1 MLRII
6 PLLILTLTLL
16 TACESK
22 EKPVVQATQ
31 DAPSIVV
38 VDTARIFRESEP
50 GKAGVEFLKKMQ
62 GEMQE
67 KLGELQA
74 QIQADPENM
83 ELQQSAQAIFA
94 QLQQRM
100 SAEEQNVVNMLNDLV
115 QRTLD
120 DYRTHK
126 KVLLIVGTES
136 ALSYDKSIEV
146 TTDIITAINKNK
158 IVYKSVMPEA
168 PQVEAPQTEAP
179 KTEEPKAE
187 EAKQE
192 EAAPAADAPKQ
203 EAAPAEE
210 NKQ

>member
-31 DAPSIVV
+31 DTPSIVV

-74 QIQADPENM
+74 KIQADPENM
-83 ELQQSAQAIFA
+83 ELQQGAQAIFA

-120 DYRTHK
+120 DYRSHK

-146 TTDIITAINKNK
+146 TTDIITAINKHK
-158 IVYKSVMPEA
+158 IVYKSVMP
-168 PQVEAPQTEAP
+168 EAPQTEAP

-187 EAKQE
+187 EAKKE
-192 EAAPAADAPKQ
+192 EATPAADAPKQ
-203 EAAPAEE
+203 EEAES
-210 NKQ
+210 KQ